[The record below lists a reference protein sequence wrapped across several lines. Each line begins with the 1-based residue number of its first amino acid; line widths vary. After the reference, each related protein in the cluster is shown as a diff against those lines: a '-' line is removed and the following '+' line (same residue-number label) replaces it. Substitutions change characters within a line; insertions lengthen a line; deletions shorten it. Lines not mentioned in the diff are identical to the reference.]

1 MANTMTPL
9 KKTPAQTQATIFV
22 IDDEEA
28 MRESMEI
35 LLEDSGLPVET
46 FASADDFLEQR
57 AGSAYGCAIVDV
69 RMPGMD
75 GVELQEALRERGVKL
90 PTIMVTAHG
99 DVSLAVRAMQ
109 AGAFDFLEKPCE
121 REVLLDRVTKAVAED
136 DRRRERDVLVSEYS
150 RRYERLSAR
159 ESEVMKLVVQGLL
172 NKQAAA
178 ELGISIK
185 TIEVHRARV
194 MEKME
199 AESLAELVK
208 MAIAIGLD

>member
-1 MANTMTPL
+1 MVHAMSPL
-9 KKTPAQTQATIFV
+9 KKNPVQTPTTIFV

-46 FASADDFLEQR
+46 FASADAFLEKR
-57 AGSAYGCAIVDV
+57 AESAYGCAIVDV

-75 GVELQEALRERGVKL
+75 GVELQEVLRSRGVKL

-121 REVLLDRVTKAVAED
+121 REVLLDRVAKAITED
-136 DRRRERDVLVSEYS
+136 DRRRERDERVADYMN
-150 RRYERLSAR
+150 RYERLSAR
-159 ESEVMKLVVQGLL
+159 EGEVMRLVVQGLL

-208 MAIAIGLD
+208 MSIAIGLE